1 MPPRDRIIMIKR
13 ATPKRVTLPNGRT
26 FLARYKRATR
36 DDLPPNISF
45 PRIYKERAAPKGKR
59 RKRRRVIS
67 YRERQRAVLR
77 RRARAQR
84 GRGLG
89 SIFKKAYKLG
99 KRALNSRLGRR
110 IARAAVSEIPDV
122 LENLGGRVK
131 NQKLKKILT
140 SDLAKTGADYATGL
154 ALEKLE

>member
-13 ATPKRVTLPNGRT
+13 ARPKRVTLPDGRT
-26 FLARYKRATR
+26 FYAKYRRATR
-36 DDLPPNISF
+36 DDLPPNITF

-59 RKRRRVIS
+59 RRRRRVIP
-67 YRERQRAVLR
+67 YRERQRAALR
-77 RRARAQR
+77 QRARAQR

-122 LENLGGRVK
+122 LENLGGKVK
-131 NQKLKKILT
+131 NKKLKKILT
-140 SDLAKTGADYATGL
+140 SDLAKTGANYATGL